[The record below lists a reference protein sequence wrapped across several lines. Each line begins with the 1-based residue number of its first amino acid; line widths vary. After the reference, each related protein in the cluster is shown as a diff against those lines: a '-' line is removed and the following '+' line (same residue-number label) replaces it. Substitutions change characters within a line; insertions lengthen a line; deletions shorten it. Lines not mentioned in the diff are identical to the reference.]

1 MFPDWVLKTSEDLDG
16 VPLSY
21 IDMLER
27 SESEERRRE
36 REVQIMQEGK
46 WVQHITAHYST
57 VQYST
62 VQYSRVQY
70 STAS

>member
-1 MFPDWVLKTSEDLDG
+1 MILPYWVLKTSEDLDG

-46 WVQHITAHYST
+46 
-57 VQYST
+57 
-62 VQYSRVQY
+62 
-70 STAS
+70 